1 MIDLN
6 NIASYQE
13 NNRIEAKKAA
23 GGFPHSLWETYSAFA
38 NTIGGLILLGVE
50 ERADKS
56 LRITGVPDGPGYAR
70 VFWQTVQDP
79 AKVSQNILRPED
91 VALHQVEGKEI
102 LVISVP
108 RATRRQRPVY
118 IGDSPFTGSYRRDGE
133 GDYHCSADEVRAML
147 RDRDDAPADLAVL
160 SGRNRSD
167 LSSDTLRQFRLLM
180 AMRQPDH
187 PGNYLPDER
196 FLPAVGITGP
206 EGLHPTLAGL
216 LLLGKRKALREVFPQ
231 FRLEYQEED
240 TGFHLATIRPGA
252 PENVFSFYMMVSH
265 RLTAVSA
272 LLAQTPRERE
282 ELAGAMREAVLNAI
296 LHADY
301 FSRGGLT
308 IRRRAGE
315 LLVSNGGLLRVSPDQ
330 ARTGQAAD
338 PRNRGLI
345 QLFSL
350 VKLAGAMR
358 EAVLNAILH
367 ADYFSRGGLTIRRRA
382 GELLVSNGGLLRV
395 SPDQARTGQAA
406 DPRNRGLIQLFS
418 LVKLATG
425 TGKGLRGIYSLWD
438 RRGWRPPVLSE
449 TFSADRTDLS
459 LPLPPRE
466 FSAEELTR
474 QQVIEYLTDHVTA
487 GVKTLAQG
495 LGLSEEEIQGALD
508 QLMGRDLVV
517 RAGRGYRLRA

>member
-1 MIDLN
+1 M
-6 NIASYQE
+6 
-13 NNRIEAKKAA
+13 
-23 GGFPHSLWETYSAFA
+23 
-38 NTIGGLILLGVE
+38 E

-160 SGRNRSD
+160 SGRNRSG

-240 TGFHLATIRPGA
+240 TGFRLATIRPGA

-282 ELAGAMREAVLNAI
+282 E
-296 LHADY
+296 
-301 FSRGGLT
+301 
-308 IRRRAGE
+308 
-315 LLVSNGGLLRVSPDQ
+315 
-330 ARTGQAAD
+330 
-338 PRNRGLI
+338 
-345 QLFSL
+345 
-350 VKLAGAMR
+350 LAGAMR

-508 QLMGRDLVV
+508 QLVGRDLVV

>member
-180 AMRQPDH
+180 AMRQPEH

-240 TGFHLATIRPGA
+240 TGFRLATIRPGA
-252 PENVFSFYMMVSH
+252 PENVFSFYVMVSH

-282 ELAGAMREAVLNAI
+282 E
-296 LHADY
+296 
-301 FSRGGLT
+301 
-308 IRRRAGE
+308 
-315 LLVSNGGLLRVSPDQ
+315 
-330 ARTGQAAD
+330 
-338 PRNRGLI
+338 
-345 QLFSL
+345 
-350 VKLAGAMR
+350 LAGAMR

-508 QLMGRDLVV
+508 QLVGRDLVV

>member
-180 AMRQPDH
+180 AMRQPEH
-187 PGNYLPDER
+187 PCNYLPDEG

-282 ELAGAMREAVLNAI
+282 E
-296 LHADY
+296 
-301 FSRGGLT
+301 
-308 IRRRAGE
+308 
-315 LLVSNGGLLRVSPDQ
+315 
-330 ARTGQAAD
+330 
-338 PRNRGLI
+338 
-345 QLFSL
+345 
-350 VKLAGAMR
+350 LAGAMR

>member
-1 MIDLN
+1 MTGGLWAIGRRAAPVIDLN

-160 SGRNRSD
+160 SGRNRGD

-180 AMRQPDH
+180 AMRQPEH
-187 PGNYLPDER
+187 PCNYLPDEG

-282 ELAGAMREAVLNAI
+282 E
-296 LHADY
+296 
-301 FSRGGLT
+301 
-308 IRRRAGE
+308 
-315 LLVSNGGLLRVSPDQ
+315 
-330 ARTGQAAD
+330 
-338 PRNRGLI
+338 
-345 QLFSL
+345 
-350 VKLAGAMR
+350 LAGAMR

>member
-160 SGRNRSD
+160 SGRNRGD

-350 VKLAGAMR
+350 VKLA
-358 EAVLNAILH
+358 
-367 ADYFSRGGLTIRRRA
+367 
-382 GELLVSNGGLLRV
+382 
-395 SPDQARTGQAA
+395 
-406 DPRNRGLIQLFS
+406 
-418 LVKLATG
+418 TG

-508 QLMGRDLVV
+508 QLVGRDLVV

>member
-1 MIDLN
+1 MGRRAAPVIDLN

-240 TGFHLATIRPGA
+240 TGFRLATIRPGA

-282 ELAGAMREAVLNAI
+282 E
-296 LHADY
+296 
-301 FSRGGLT
+301 
-308 IRRRAGE
+308 
-315 LLVSNGGLLRVSPDQ
+315 
-330 ARTGQAAD
+330 
-338 PRNRGLI
+338 
-345 QLFSL
+345 
-350 VKLAGAMR
+350 LAGAMR

>member
-133 GDYHCSADEVRAML
+133 GDYHCSADEVQAML

-240 TGFHLATIRPGA
+240 TGFRLATIRPGA

-282 ELAGAMREAVLNAI
+282 E
-296 LHADY
+296 
-301 FSRGGLT
+301 
-308 IRRRAGE
+308 
-315 LLVSNGGLLRVSPDQ
+315 
-330 ARTGQAAD
+330 
-338 PRNRGLI
+338 
-345 QLFSL
+345 
-350 VKLAGAMR
+350 LAGAMR

>member
-160 SGRNRSD
+160 SGRNRGD

-180 AMRQPDH
+180 AMRQPEH
-187 PGNYLPDER
+187 PCNYLPDEG

-282 ELAGAMREAVLNAI
+282 E
-296 LHADY
+296 
-301 FSRGGLT
+301 
-308 IRRRAGE
+308 
-315 LLVSNGGLLRVSPDQ
+315 
-330 ARTGQAAD
+330 
-338 PRNRGLI
+338 
-345 QLFSL
+345 
-350 VKLAGAMR
+350 LAGAMR